1 MYIFKWIP
9 EQGRI
14 RVYADKTQMNRL
26 FTNLLQNALEACHD
40 REICV
45 ISVQE
50 ELKDDQ
56 ILISISDNGEGIP
69 EKMQSKIFIPN
80 FTTKSSGTGLGLAMS
95 KTIVEQAKGRIWF
108 ETREGT
114 GTTFFVEPYLYT
126 GKNLSKTAAM
136 KNKIEV
142 IDFIKGYSIL
152 SIVLFHYCQRLHLPS
167 LLSKAINFG
176 GTGIHTF
183 LFASGFGLFL
193 SHLPK
198 PLGYGDF
205 LKKRFTKI
213 YIPYIIIVTL
223 SALISLVIPL
233 YENTWNNYFS
243 HVFIYKMFDN
253 HLIGTYGYQLWF
265 ISTIIQFYLLFPLIV
280 NLRIWMPGRIFSGS
294 WSDYLLCLG
303 FLISRITQG
312 GRQKLEQFFPDV
324 PLGVYAGDV
333 LRRYLPEKRN
343 RILENKT
350 NGTNPDGRCRA
361 GPVQCPGYSVWPCR
375 QNLQ

>member
-1 MYIFKWIP
+1 
-9 EQGRI
+9 
-14 RVYADKTQMNRL
+14 
-26 FTNLLQNALEACHD
+26 
-40 REICV
+40 
-45 ISVQE
+45 
-50 ELKDDQ
+50 
-56 ILISISDNGEGIP
+56 
-69 EKMQSKIFIPN
+69 
-80 FTTKSSGTGLGLAMS
+80 MS

-108 ETREGT
+108 ETKEGT
-114 GTTFFVEPYLYT
+114 GTTFFVEAFLYT
-126 GKNLSKTAAM
+126 GKNLNKTAAM
-136 KNKIEV
+136 KKKIEV

-152 SIVLFHYCQRLHLPS
+152 SIVLFHYCQGLHLPS

-193 SHLPK
+193 SHLRK

-223 SALISLVIPL
+223 SALIALLIPI
-233 YENTWNNYFS
+233 YENNWNNYFS
-243 HVFIYKMFDN
+243 HVFFYKMFRQPPHRHVWIPALVYFHHHTVLPSVSPYRQTQGLDAGQN
-253 HLIGTYGYQLWF
+253 
-265 ISTIIQFYLLFPLIV
+265 LF
-280 NLRIWMPGRIFSGS
+280 GS
-294 WSDYLLCLG
+294 WFVYLLCLG

-361 GPVQCPGYSVWPCR
+361 GPVQCPGYSVWPCG